1 MLSAFFRDVAH
12 RQTMLELL
20 HDRDKIQQEAKSE
33 LQRRFA
39 DFDIQCVDVLI
50 GKPDTAEAGGK
61 IEQLLEQLR
70 TRQLS
75 IEQLE
80 TYERQRAAA
89 ERLRTLKEAEA
100 IAAKQPELTASH
112 VQIQIAENEADAE
125 LAKSRK
131 QAERAIVIAEAN
143 LEKSKRKAEQTVVT
157 AKARSE
163 RRILAGKGESARIM
177 QIGESEASVL
187 TQKIKGFGDPRLYAL
202 SLMAEKLSN
211 SKQPLVPDR
220 MFVTGPGNG
229 TQGGLLGTLLNLLI
243 AEKSGFA
250 ISGEPT
256 KEPAIPQLDPIE
268 PQTNG
273 VLQETGGPVNSR

>member
-12 RQTMLELL
+12 RKTMLELL
-20 HDRDKIQQEAKSE
+20 HDRDQIQQEAKNE

-39 DFDIQCVDVLI
+39 EFDIQCVDVLI
-50 GKPDTAEAGGK
+50 GKPDTAEADGK

-112 VQIQIAENEADAE
+112 VQIQIAQNQADAE
-125 LAKSRK
+125 LAKARK
-131 QAERAIVIAEAN
+131 EAERTVVMADAN
-143 LEKSKRKAEQTVVT
+143 LERSKRRAEQTVVT

-163 RRILAGKGESARIM
+163 RRMLAGKGESSRIM
-177 QIGESEASVL
+177 QVGESEAAVL

-202 SLMAEKLSN
+202 SLVAETLSN

-220 MFVTGPGNG
+220 MFVTGQANG
-229 TQGGLLGTLLNLLI
+229 STSGLMGTLMSLLI

-250 ISGEPT
+250 VDDLKETKVPMTPEVGAVVAGVNGEPA
-256 KEPAIPQLDPIE
+256 KLA
-268 PQTNG
+268 
-273 VLQETGGPVNSR
+273 R